1 MSRRPGRPAGGRVRI
16 ASVCAAAALAVAG
29 CGGSLFQS
37 KVPPPTV
44 YLLSAEGGAPGA
56 PLDAAL
62 AVLKPLVRSGLNTDW
77 IAAYYPDRHLD
88 HYAGASWS
96 GPLDEVIQDLAV
108 QAFRAGANLS
118 SVSADGSAFP
128 DGYWLELA
136 VDDFQAEYATPGA
149 APVVS
154 VRLRA
159 RVGSA
164 SNRRV
169 LGVFQASAHRAAA
182 ADRLGAIVAAYNAA
196 ANAALAELVADT
208 SRTIGAVAP
217 PRPPE

>member
-1 MSRRPGRPAGGRVRI
+1 VRACI
-16 ASVCAAAALAVAG
+16 ATVCAAAVLAAAG

-44 YLLSAEGGAPGA
+44 YLLSAESGAPGA

-62 AVLKPLVRSGLNTDW
+62 AVLKPLVRSGLNTDR

-108 QAFRAGANLS
+108 QAFHAGASLAN
-118 SVSADGSAFP
+118 VSADGSAFP

-136 VDDFQAEYATPGA
+136 VEDFQAEYAAAGA

-159 RVGSA
+159 RLGTA
-164 SNRRV
+164 ANRRV
-169 LGVFQASAHRAAA
+169 LGEFEADAHRAAA
-182 ADRLGAIVAAYNAA
+182 ANRLGAIVAAYNAA
-196 ANAALAELVADT
+196 ANAALAEIVADT
-208 SRTIGAVAP
+208 TRTIGADGP
-217 PRPPE
+217 IRPPQ